1 MRDVSKSTQH
11 YGYGYRV
18 RVLVSSVVTLL
29 VMVGF
34 IKFWPTPSGEI
45 DPDEVFDSRGEISI
59 EIEEIVQTTHAER
72 KAPPP
77 PAPIPPVIVPDD
89 VFLEEEPLDLTDS
102 ALAIDEPGEDTEAQ
116 EGEVATGPRRS
127 ATSAPKLFRFVEP
140 EYTREARRKRVRAEV
155 VVEVLVNEK
164 GRVEESRV
172 LERYLLGRNEER
184 EPTQQLGYGL
194 EEAALAAAE
203 QLGFRPARQDGKPVS
218 SYTTLSFS
226 FGI

>member
-1 MRDVSKSTQH
+1 
-11 YGYGYRV
+11 
-18 RVLVSSVVTLL
+18 
-29 VMVGF
+29 MVGL
-34 IKFWPTPSGEI
+34 IKFWPVPTEAF
-45 DPDEVFDSRGEISI
+45 DPNEVFDARGEISI
-59 EIEEIVQTTHAER
+59 EIEEIVQTTHAQR

-77 PAPIPPVIVPDD
+77 PAPIPPVVVPDD
-89 VFLEEEPLDLTDS
+89 VFLEEQPLDLTEN

-127 ATSAPKLFRFVEP
+127 ATTAPKLFRFVEP

-155 VVEVLVNEK
+155 VVEVLVNAK
-164 GRVEESRV
+164 GRVEETRV
-172 LERYLLGRNEER
+172 VERYLLGRNQER
-184 EPTQQLGYGL
+184 EPTMQLGYGL
-194 EEAALAAAE
+194 EESALTAAG